1 MQGTQLPTERL
12 APGVPINPVVR
23 NGILLGAIQLR
34 RRSNH
39 HPQARD
45 SLLITLLILLLTR
58 QHVSSLGPGDCP
70 SESALIPKPLGTK
83 ASRRSGGAAATVVKT
98 VANRLWSLEGYKPP
112 GAEHLGSPARSGV
125 SYCPAAHSTLPVLP
139 LLKRVSSS
147 CRKSRLK
154 PLVLGTHGAL
164 CSERLPGVGLI
175 FLSSSPRNHADGI
188 LSTLSRNLL
197 QFSFQV

>member
-112 GAEHLGSPARSGV
+112 GAEHLGKPCAIRCFLLSCSPLDPP
-125 SYCPAAHSTLPVLP
+125 CPASVETCQFKLQEKQAQASGPRHTRGS
-139 LLKRVSSS
+139 LL
-147 CRKSRLK
+147 RKASRRRPDLF
-154 PLVLGTHGAL
+154 V
-164 CSERLPGVGLI
+164 
-175 FLSSSPRNHADGI
+175 
-188 LSTLSRNLL
+188 
-197 QFSFQV
+197 